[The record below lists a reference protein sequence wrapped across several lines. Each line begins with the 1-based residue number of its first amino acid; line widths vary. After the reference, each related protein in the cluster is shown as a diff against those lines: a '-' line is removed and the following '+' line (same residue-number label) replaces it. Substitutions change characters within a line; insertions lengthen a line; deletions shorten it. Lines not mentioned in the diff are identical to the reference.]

1 MKNDDILSTHIQYTD
16 AYISI
21 LDAYKK
27 HLEESTKNKLELKKK
42 FFSTINLIMY
52 VSTFAFVGTII
63 LSTIIFIIS
72 IYKNNSSVEI
82 IAGSIVTMI
91 ASFVTMVVTIFKL
104 PEIIAHYLFNKKED
118 KQMVKVIE
126 NIQQYEINAVKTEEL
141 HNQAIN
147 DATEVKII
155 NKTNQKNLEDFIM
168 KNLTYIDPS
177 IKNKPIKKTYELN
190 GIKT

>member
-52 VSTFAFVGTII
+52 VSTFAFVSTII

-82 IAGSIVTMI
+82 IAGSVVTMI

-147 DATEVKII
+147 DATEVKTI

-177 IKNKPIKKTYELN
+177 IKDKPIKKTYEFN
-190 GIKT
+190 DIKI

>member
-1 MKNDDILSTHIQYTD
+1 MKNDDILLTHIQYTD

-82 IAGSIVTMI
+82 IAGSIVTM
-91 ASFVTMVVTIFKL
+91 VVTIFKL

-118 KQMVKVIE
+118 KQMVHIIE

-141 HNQAIN
+141 HSQAIN
-147 DATEVKII
+147 DATEVKTI
-155 NKTNQKNLEDFIM
+155 NKTSQKNLEDFIM
-168 KNLTYIDPS
+168 KNLAYIDPS
-177 IKNKPIKKTYELN
+177 IKNKPIKKTYKLN
-190 GIKT
+190 GIKV

>member
-147 DATEVKII
+147 DATEVKTI

-168 KNLTYIDPS
+168 KHLTYIDPS
-177 IKNKPIKKTYELN
+177 IKDKPIKKTYEFN
-190 GIKT
+190 VI

>member
-52 VSTFAFVGTII
+52 VSTFAFVSTII
-63 LSTIIFIIS
+63 LSTVIFIIS
-72 IYKNNSSVEI
+72 IYKNNSSAEI
-82 IAGSIVTMI
+82 IAGSVVTMI

-147 DATEVKII
+147 DATEVKTI

-177 IKNKPIKKTYELN
+177 IKDKPIKKTYEFN
-190 GIKT
+190 GIKI